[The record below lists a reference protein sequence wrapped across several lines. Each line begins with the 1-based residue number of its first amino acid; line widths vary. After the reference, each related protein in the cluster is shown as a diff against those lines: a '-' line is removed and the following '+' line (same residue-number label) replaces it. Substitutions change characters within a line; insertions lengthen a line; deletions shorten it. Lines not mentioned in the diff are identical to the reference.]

1 MRIAK
6 QIPSLRREDG
16 SIKDVSTA
24 AYTPKNYRRIFL
36 NQTLPVLGLFA
47 NRSTQIVLYLLMN
60 TDSNNMLYCTYT
72 DIMEDCKIS
81 DRKVVAQVLKE
92 LQEAEVLV
100 KISQSHYMVNPA
112 VMLQGN
118 DRKYGL
124 LASQFNSMLREKQAK
139 TKGKQEDN

>member
-16 SIKDVSTA
+16 SIKEVSTV

-72 DIMEDCKIS
+72 DIMEDCEIS
-81 DRKVVAQVLKE
+81 DRKVVAQVLKD
-92 LQEAEVLV
+92 LQQAEVIV
-100 KISQSHYMVNPA
+100 RISQSHYMVNPA

-118 DRKYGL
+118 DQKFGL
-124 LASQFNSMLREKQAK
+124 LASQFNSMLHEKQTK